1 MLARMSATDAKS
13 PDNLHIVEY
22 RHAIITYNF
31 HMILKKK

>member
-1 MLARMSATDAKS
+1 MLTRMSTTDAKS